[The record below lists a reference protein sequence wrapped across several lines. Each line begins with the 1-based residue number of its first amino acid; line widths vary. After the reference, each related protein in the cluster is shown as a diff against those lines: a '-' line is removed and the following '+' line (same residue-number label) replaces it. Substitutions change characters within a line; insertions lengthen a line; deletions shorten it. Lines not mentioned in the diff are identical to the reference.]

1 MTGPI
6 QRAGTIERPGNANK
20 WSILAALVIIS
31 SLLIGGTL
39 VSLSVYIPVL
49 ERNERWA
56 SESLGTAATALLL
69 GMSLAGIAGGI
80 IIDRL
85 SARSVIMGGTLI
97 ASLGCCLAG
106 GSTTV
111 GIFIVATTMIGAGLG
126 FATNVPSIPIISNLF
141 GPSRGLGL
149 GIYFSMLALSAGV
162 LPPIASALIGLLG
175 WRSAMYVTGATIAFS
190 CMLAVLVRLPKIAEQ
205 STGHFPDKVEVQVG
219 VQVGAAIST
228 VGFWAL
234 ASAMTLSLI
243 SVQGVLFSVV
253 AYFINSGMSNF
264 SAVNIYS
271 IANIAGVPG
280 LFAIGALADRIGARR
295 VLSYGL
301 IVQSVGT
308 LALLFAIFHGP
319 AGWIA
324 VGVFSVFW
332 GVSSGLPSQV
342 GPMLLEDAFGPCHFG
357 VLLGINAAITGILS
371 AFAPVIAA
379 WIREIS
385 GSYATIFITFSLTTF
400 AAVPVI
406 WLVRP
411 RFLVEAGSF
420 VFPDGT

>member
-1 MTGPI
+1 MTAPI
-6 QRAGTIERPGNANK
+6 PRADTIESPGNINK
-20 WSILAALVIIS
+20 WPILAALAIIS

-49 ERNERWA
+49 EHNERWA
-56 SESLGTAATALLL
+56 AESLGAAATGLLL
-69 GMSLAGIAGGI
+69 GMSLAGIASGI

-85 SARSVIMGGTLI
+85 SARYVIIGGTLV
-97 ASLGCCLAG
+97 ASLGCWLAG
-106 GSTTV
+106 ESTTA
-111 GIFIVATTMIGAGLG
+111 GMFIVATTMIGAGLG

-141 GPSRGLGL
+141 GPNRGLGL

-162 LPPIASALIGLLG
+162 LPPIASALIGHLG

-190 CMLAVLVRLPKIAEQ
+190 CMLAVLVRLPTIAEQ
-205 STGHFPDKVEVQVG
+205 RTGHSPDEVEIQVG
-219 VQVGAAIST
+219 VQVGSAIST
-228 VGFWAL
+228 VSFWAL

-271 IANIAGVPG
+271 VANMAGVPG

-295 VLSYGL
+295 VLPYGL

-324 VGVFSVFW
+324 VGIFSVFW

-342 GPMLLEDAFGPCHFG
+342 GPMLLEDAFGSRHFG
-357 VLLGINAAITGILS
+357 ALLGINTAITGIMS
-371 AFAPVIAA
+371 AFAPVFAA

-385 GSYATIFITFSLTTF
+385 GSYATIFITFSLMTL

-411 RFLVEAGSF
+411 RFLAEPGSLAS
-420 VFPDGT
+420 PEGA